1 MLVAALAGILIVA
14 GLGLAAF
21 GATRQPVAP
30 PRPPRAPSRL
40 EIWWAGLGSAR
51 KTGLLIGAAAGVL
64 LGVVTGWWVLALVLP
79 LAVFALPTLLARS
92 ESAVTIERMSG
103 MAEWVRGLAGVMTA
117 GQSIE
122 GAIVVSLKS
131 APAAIRPEVARLVYR
146 LRAHWS
152 TPMALRAFA
161 NDLNDATGDKI
172 VAALLMGVAKRGD
185 GLARV
190 LVGLSEATA
199 DDVRV
204 RREIESERDKPRSTA
219 RLVTLLSL
227 IGVGIFA
234 AAGEYLAPYGT
245 PTGQLVLAVLLT
257 GYVGSLVWL
266 RRMSVLPPLPRFL
279 VGRDEGSLR

>member
-1 MLVAALAGILIVA
+1 MLVAALAGILIAA
-14 GLGLAAF
+14 GLGLAVF

-30 PRPPRAPSRL
+30 PRPPRTPSRVGT
-40 EIWWAGLGSAR
+40 WWAGMGSRR
-51 KTGLLIGAAAGVL
+51 KAGLLAGAAVGVL
-64 LGVVTGWWVLALVLP
+64 LGIVSGWWVLVLVVP
-79 LAVFALPTLLARS
+79 LAVLAVPTLLAKS
-92 ESAVTIERMSG
+92 ESAAGIERMSG

-122 GAIVVSLKS
+122 GAILVSLRS
-131 APAAIRPEVARLVYR
+131 TPDSIRPEVARLVHR

-152 TPMALRAFA
+152 TRTALLAFA
-161 NDLNDATGDKI
+161 DDLNDATGDKI

-199 DDVRV
+199 EDVRA

-219 RLVTLLSL
+219 RMVTILSL
-227 IGVGIFA
+227 IGVVIFA

-245 PTGQLVLAVLLT
+245 PTGQVLLAVLLT
-257 GYVGSLVWL
+257 AYVGSLVWL
-266 RRMSVLPPLPRFL
+266 RKMSILPPLPRFL
-279 VGRDEGSLR
+279 VGRNEVGSR